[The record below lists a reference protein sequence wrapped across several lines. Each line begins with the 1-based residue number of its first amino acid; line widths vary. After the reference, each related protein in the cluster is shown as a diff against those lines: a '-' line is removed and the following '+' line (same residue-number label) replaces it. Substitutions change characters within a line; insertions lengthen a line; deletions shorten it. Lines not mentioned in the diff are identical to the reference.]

1 MEEGGALTAK
11 VPGELMAHH
20 YIKFTTMIA
29 LITAPSHASLPN
41 LIMLLG
47 TPHQCNM
54 HRRQM
59 QHHMPQAHTPSQ
71 RMHRPATVC
80 AAKSQEFANIVLRRS
95 EKKTLNAINHALE
108 RVRFF
113 VPSAAR
119 PQKPKERIQEP
130 AEKIFILVRSPAQE
144 WHVAWLGSALL
155 SARTLGCLLFTQ
167 QASTLR
173 LIRRRSLRM
182 QVNEALSDNPSDSL
196 DYSMRQ
202 EVDRVLKAGAR
213 IAACMCKCARA
224 AGGRGGRPPDPGRA
238 EGVQPR
244 RLYAHKRMLAAT
256 SNALL
261 LHKCLKQRMWD
272 NTRFECRQA
281 RHPAAAP
288 RPPRSAPLQRTPHAC
303 QAAPC
308 QPHLR
313 SARTCDNVIASQ
325 IRLQICA
332 P

>member
-1 MEEGGALTAK
+1 MRRTDATCEGSKPPDSGCSAT
-11 VPGELMAHH
+11 
-20 YIKFTTMIA
+20 
-29 LITAPSHASLPN
+29 
-41 LIMLLG
+41 
-47 TPHQCNM
+47 C
-54 HRRQM
+54 HRPR
-59 QHHMPQAHTPSQ
+59 TPSQ
-71 RMHRPATVC
+71 RIHRPAALC

-95 EKKTLNAINHALE
+95 EKKALNAINHALE

-130 AEKIFILVRSPAQE
+130 AEKIFILVRSPA
-144 WHVAWLGSALL
+144 WCRTTWRHVAWGSSTLLRARALVCLLSRRQASALQIIYR
-155 SARTLGCLLFTQ
+155 SP
-167 QASTLR
+167 LR
-173 LIRRRSLRM
+173 V

-238 EGVQPR
+238 EGVQPC

-261 LHKCLKQRMWD
+261 LQKCLKQRVWD

-281 RHPAAAP
+281 RHPAAASCGP
-288 RPPRSAPLQRTPHAC
+288 LSAPLQ
-303 QAAPC
+303 
-308 QPHLR
+308 
-313 SARTCDNVIASQ
+313 
-325 IRLQICA
+325 
-332 P
+332 